1 MPHPTIEILGVYRV
15 AFSEPLFAEAMEW
28 KYADTEFTP
37 EERKE
42 TEKAVRECARSG
54 ACSIDELAY
63 ELGVGAGCGRCRD
76 CASEVLREARTAES
90 VAAAA

>member
-1 MPHPTIEILGVYRV
+1 MIILLNGGIALYICICNAV
-15 AFSEPLFAEAMEW
+15 
-28 KYADTEFTP
+28 
-37 EERKE
+37 
-42 TEKAVRECARSG
+42 TEKAVRECARNG

-76 CASEVLREARTAES
+76 CASEVLRDARTTES